1 MPKKPETLAGLSN
14 NLRSVAFRRSFQVDP
29 INTLARVG
37 IDTKD
42 MERPLVDALAKLSP
56 QELEFLADIQ
66 EKVDSPEIDKAG
78 FVVGGVIF

>member
-1 MPKKPETLAGLSN
+1 MPQKPETLAGLSN
-14 NLRSVAFRRSFQVDP
+14 NLRSVAFRRSFRVDP

-42 MERPLVDALAKLSP
+42 MERPLVDALTNLSP

-66 EKVDSPEIDKAG
+66 EKVGLREEDKAE
-78 FVVGGVIF
+78 FTGGIIF